1 MIELSRK
8 VESSMKATVCV
19 GNIFSLSCGNDQ
31 YILHILYEQYSY
43 SPTDKC
49 HYDPGHCSQAEIINP
64 VSAQKCNGYSH
75 CSFPI
80 PSGFILQVC
89 GSQNATSFTV
99 FYDCFSKHQMIDVC
113 KPYTAQN
120 KQKLY
125 LKSPNYPGDKLDPAN
140 CHCNITGQNITAE
153 IYDHQKSHDS
163 PVVFMFVTNKATIH
177 VNDVN
182 IRSEIIFS
190 GMDYVELLLDNQDK
204 QEVFKLWMEITGRSM
219 NILCMSYPVVIPST
233 PQSYNTVLYTSF
245 ISDQVPSIQTFT
257 EPIKTSHMQFISTS
271 FHQSEY
277 FSFQTLTDNSM
288 FLSTDNS
295 MFLST
300 DNSVFLSTNSSWHH
314 TEEPLQLLVTSSS
327 VFTNQTHLTSMF
339 LSNQTV
345 LLSTESSL
353 HVTTESLQLLVTNSS
368 VFDNQT
374 HLTSMFLS
382 NQTDSTILGSVTP
395 SSSYSLI
402 HPSIIIDVGG
412 NGHQVDVDT
421 DFRVIIVAVIAFT
434 IIIIVFVAIGIL
446 VHRRNHGQDGGFTVT
461 EPEHDR
467 DVYHAYNFS
476 FRNKY
481 EKDFSN
487 I

>member
-1 MIELSRK
+1 MECTTWFILLVMIELSRK

-125 LKSPNYPGDKLDPAN
+125 LKSPDYPGDKLDPAN

-204 QEVFKLWMEITGRSM
+204 QEVFKLWMEITGR
-219 NILCMSYPVVIPST
+219 N
-233 PQSYNTVLYTSF
+233 
-245 ISDQVPSIQTFT
+245 
-257 EPIKTSHMQFISTS
+257 
-271 FHQSEY
+271 
-277 FSFQTLTDNSM
+277 
-288 FLSTDNS
+288 
-295 MFLST
+295 
-300 DNSVFLSTNSSWHH
+300 
-314 TEEPLQLLVTSSS
+314 
-327 VFTNQTHLTSMF
+327 
-339 LSNQTV
+339 
-345 LLSTESSL
+345 
-353 HVTTESLQLLVTNSS
+353 
-368 VFDNQT
+368 
-374 HLTSMFLS
+374 
-382 NQTDSTILGSVTP
+382 
-395 SSSYSLI
+395 
-402 HPSIIIDVGG
+402 
-412 NGHQVDVDT
+412 
-421 DFRVIIVAVIAFT
+421 FRVIIVAVIAFT

-446 VHRRNHGQDGGFTVT
+446 VNRRNHGQDGGFTVT

-476 FRNKY
+476 LRNKY